1 MRTLRIGPSALV
13 IILGMMVYSVVA
25 VQWGWTKEPPI
36 IRSDAEGYYGYL
48 RAIFIN
54 QDLGHEQPNDTYVHS
69 TPDGT
74 LNKYF
79 AGEAVLL
86 LPFFLGGHL
95 WAHLTGAPLDGL
107 STPYQCAVGVAALCY
122 LLIGLLAFRAFL
134 RRSGVRDGIVACIIA
149 ILMGGTQL
157 IQYAAMQPGWSH
169 VYSFA
174 LIALF
179 LLTAR
184 KYTSGATLRDRLVL
198 ALLYG
203 AIVLVRP
210 VNGLVLLALPLVWGR
225 DTRGVLTGFMERPL
239 VLLAMIGTA
248 AAVVS
253 IQLFLWHAQVGHWF
267 ADGYKG
273 EGFYW
278 DRPQVIKVLFSVRR
292 GLFLWA
298 PVLLAPALALV
309 VLWRTDR
316 FRAISA
322 ALYWAA
328 NTYVISCWWV
338 WYYGSGWGQ
347 RVFVDH
353 YPVLFYPLA
362 LVLNDARPKAVQ
374 RVMAVLA
381 VACVFTL
388 AQFQQYR
395 LGLIDPECM
404 DRGKYAAVFMRFDK
418 AQAYPWGGRYRVA
431 PFEPNGSDTLMH
443 ERWDATTSTPHWT
456 GRTRGWPG
464 APSGND
470 VVELDREHEF
480 GPGFLVHADQLP
492 RGRALYIGLG
502 FERMVRDTG
511 DTRDVLVVASINEAD
526 GTLSFYDRFR
536 MEPMRPMP
544 GVWQHL
550 EYRLDAPPV
559 KDGATLKVY
568 FWNQRGQAGFLADDL
583 DLTLMAVRPY

>member
-1 MRTLRIGPSALV
+1 MLALRRSPSAVV
-13 IILGMMVYSVVA
+13 IALSLLAYSAVA
-25 VQWGWTKEPPI
+25 VHWGWTKEPPI

-54 QDLGHEQPNDTYVHS
+54 KDLGHEAPNDTYVHR

-86 LPFFLGGHL
+86 LPFFLAGHV
-95 WAHLTGAPLDGL
+95 WAWCTGAPQDGL
-107 STPYQCAVGVAALCY
+107 STPYQHAVGVAALCY
-122 LLIGLLAFRAFL
+122 LAIGLLAFRGFL

-149 ILMGGTQL
+149 VLVCGTQL
-157 IQYAAMQPGWSH
+157 SQYAAMQPGWSH

-179 LLTAR
+179 LLAAQG
-184 KYTSGATLRDRLVL
+184 YATNRVPRQGIVL
-198 ALLYG
+198 AFLFGL
-203 AIVLVRP
+203 IVLVRP
-210 VNGLVLLALPLVWGR
+210 VNALVLLALPLVWG
-225 DTRGVLTGFMERPL
+225 ERSRA
-239 VLLAMIGTA
+239 LLAGLLRRPMLLLVMGMVVS
-248 AAVVS
+248 AVVS
-253 IQLFLWHAQVGHWF
+253 VQLFLWHAQVGHWF

-298 PVLLAPALALV
+298 PVLLAPVVALV

-316 FRAISA
+316 FRAIA
-322 ALYWAA
+322 AAVYWAA

-353 YPVLFYPLA
+353 YTVLFFPLA
-362 LVLNDARPKAVQ
+362 LVLNNARPRMIRGIMV
-374 RVMAVLA
+374 VLGGL
-381 VACVFTL
+381 CMFTL
-388 AQFQQYR
+388 AQFHQYR
-395 LGLIDPECM
+395 IGLIDPECM
-404 DRGKYAAVFMRFDK
+404 DRDKYADVFLRFDK
-418 AQAYPWGGRYRVA
+418 AHAYPWGGRYRVP
-431 PFEPNGSDTLMH
+431 PFSPHGCDTLMH
-443 ERWDATTSTPHWT
+443 ERWDGTTAEPHWS
-456 GRTRGWPG
+456 GRTLQWPG

-470 VVELDREHEF
+470 VVVLDEQHEF
-480 GPGFLVHADQLP
+480 GPGFSVPADQLP
-492 RGRALYIGLG
+492 RGRAFYIGLG

-511 DTRDVLVVASINEAD
+511 DTRDILVVVSINEAD

-536 MEPMRPMP
+536 MEPMRPVP

-550 EYRLDAPPV
+550 EYRMDAAAV

-568 FWNQRGQAGFLADDL
+568 FWNQRGRKGFLADDL